1 MRLGIGLIFLLLFT
15 SGCAL
20 QKRMPA
26 DEELYV
32 GTDLHWSGATQK
44 VKTMAEYIQEDLLRP
59 QPNTQLF
66 GYPYR
71 AALYYGFGQ
80 PKKENGLR
88 VKLRRRFAE
97 TPVLWSANLLD
108 RQKQL
113 IFDYL
118 QAQGHFRPS
127 IQGSLVRQ
135 GKKVRAQFDIHLPP
149 PHLVTRITYREPVQ
163 ESLREV
169 FQEIGKESPL
179 TLQTPFQLD
188 QIKAERDRIPAAFR
202 NRGYYFFTA
211 NHIGIEAD
219 THATQQTIQLTF
231 FIKPDLP
238 ARAQK
243 AYLIN
248 DIHVHSDGT
257 TPAAKVD
264 DSGELF
270 RGVILEDSIPT
281 YNQRLFTQAI
291 GFRPGTY
298 YSEALA
304 DITRTRLVGLNNFRF
319 VETQYQVVNQLD
331 STFLNVYYYL
341 SPQKKKSLRTE
352 LNAITRSNGLSG
364 SQVSLNWRNLNI
376 FKGAELFTI
385 SAIASAELQAGGR
398 RVSQF
403 RDNYRWGFE
412 STLTLPRFWLPW
424 FFIDPET
431 SKILPKTVA
440 QLSYENFIKQGLYN
454 LNSFRASLGYT
465 WRQNARFTHAFTP
478 LSLNL
483 VRSSNFSE
491 AFIAEIFQD
500 PRLLTILEN
509 QFIPSSTYQLL
520 FTPTPTR
527 HQQWSLTTSVDLAGN
542 LAGLIHRLRRPDEP
556 VGRFLG
562 ETYAQYARF
571 ETDVRHR
578 RIYSSRN
585 QWANRLFVGVGI
597 PYGNSLQLPFVKQY
611 FSGGNNSIRA
621 FRARALGPGTYA
633 KTGNLTEQFLGNNT
647 GDIKLEWNTEWRHKL
662 SDFIETAIFMD
673 AGNVWMYRDPYIY
686 DEGALFKKDFYKDLA
701 VGAGIGLRLDFT
713 FVIFRLDL
721 ATPLRKPWLPEGQRW
736 VLRDMEWSKPWRQE
750 NLVLNLGI
758 GYPF

>member
-1 MRLGIGLIFLLLFT
+1 MKLGINGIFLFFLLT
-15 SGCAL
+15 GCAL

-26 DEELYV
+26 EDVLYN
-32 GTDLHWSGATQK
+32 GTEITWSGATAQ
-44 VKTMAEYIQEDLLRP
+44 VKSMAEYIQEDLLRP
-59 QPNTQLF
+59 QPNTQIF

-71 AALYYGFGQ
+71 AALYYGLGK

-97 TPVLWSANLLD
+97 TPVLLSPNLVE

-113 IFDYL
+113 LFDYL
-118 QAQGHFRPS
+118 QAQGYFRPT
-127 IQGSLVRQ
+127 IQGQLVYQ
-135 GKKVRAQFDIHLPP
+135 GKKAEAQFSVHLPP
-149 PHLVTRITYREPVQ
+149 PHYITQVTYREPTQEALRDVFKEIGQ
-163 ESLREV
+163 ESQIVLNR
-169 FQEIGKESPL
+169 
-179 TLQTPFQLD
+179 PFQLD

-202 NRGYYFFTA
+202 NRGYYFFTT
-211 NHIGIEAD
+211 NHLGIEAD
-219 THATQQTIQLTF
+219 TNTAQQTIQLTF

-238 ARAQK
+238 IRAQK

-248 DIHVHSDGT
+248 DIHVYSDGT
-257 TPAAKVD
+257 TPAPPVD
-264 DSGELF
+264 QPGYLF
-270 RGVILEDSIPT
+270 RGVLLEDSIPK
-281 YNQRLFTQAI
+281 YRQQLFTDAI

-298 YSEALA
+298 FSEDLA
-304 DITRTRLVGLNNFRF
+304 NITRTRLVGLNNFRF
-319 VETQYQVVNQLD
+319 VETRYQVVNQLD
-331 STFLNVYYYL
+331 SSFLNVYYYL

-364 SQVSLNWRNLNI
+364 SQISLNWRNLNI
-376 FKGAELFTI
+376 FKGAELFTV
-385 SAIASAELQAGGR
+385 SAIGSAELQAGGR

-424 FFIDPET
+424 ITIDPET

-440 QLSYENFIKQGLYN
+440 QLSYESFIKQGLYN

-491 AFIAEIFQD
+491 AFISEIFQD

-509 QFIPSSTYQLL
+509 QFIPSSTYQLF
-520 FTPTPTR
+520 FTPPATR
-527 HQQWSLTTSVDLAGN
+527 QQQWSLTTSIDLAGN

-556 VGRFLG
+556 IGRFLG

-571 ETDVRHR
+571 ETDIRHR
-578 RIYSSRN
+578 QTYSSRN

-621 FRARALGPGTYA
+621 FRARAVGPGTYA
-633 KTGNLTEQFLGNNT
+633 RTGNLTEQFLGNNT

-662 SDFIETAIFMD
+662 SDFLETAFFVD
-673 AGNVWMYRDPYIY
+673 AGNVWMYRDPFIY

-701 VGAGIGLRLDFT
+701 VGAGIGLRLDFS

-721 ATPLRKPWLPEGQRW
+721 ATPLRKPWQPEGQRW
-736 VLRDMEWSKPWRQE
+736 VIREMEWSKPWRQE
-750 NLVLNLGI
+750 NLVLNLGV